1 MKQNLIGAHYVEKL
15 GSVRFLFLQVD
26 TCKGKDLI
34 LTITSWRVL
43 VPYDGSKESDRA
55 FKYSIELAKLIK
67 KGEANVELNML
78 YVVPE
83 YSTSRPYERS

>member
-1 MKQNLIGAHYVEKL
+1 
-15 GSVRFLFLQVD
+15 VD